1 MTSDLFTDLDDAP
14 EGTVV
19 RSGPLSGPLFYR
31 RHGDVWRLLVMS
43 GSMSHQYTRP
53 DNAETVYQPQGA
65 AS

>member
-1 MTSDLFTDLDDAP
+1 MTSDLFTDLDNAP

-19 RSGPLSGPLFYR
+19 RSGPLFYR

-53 DNAETVYQPQGA
+53 DNAETVYQPQEA